1 MRREQMDSARDYVT
15 RTLSPAFRSS
25 NEAFF
30 LPMRKAVWFVIF
42 YAKSQT
48 LERYTSAG

>member
-1 MRREQMDSARDYVT
+1 MRRERMGGARDYVT

-30 LPMRKAVWFVIF
+30 LPMRKAVWFVTL
-42 YAKSQT
+42 YVKS
-48 LERYTSAG
+48 